1 MTLSTSVYTNGEA
14 HLLHNISTIE
24 RKLFMEET
32 QPKEIHALG
41 VERSPLWLNIFFA
54 LLTAA
59 YSFLFIRQPNPFFAD
74 DSFFY
79 LVVGRNFALGYG
91 STFNRL
97 MPTNGYHPIWMLLC
111 AAVYRV
117 FPNRETGLHLIAA
130 LIVAL
135 NIVVLVVAAQ
145 LLRLLRAPTWV
156 AWTILIPFLFGL
168 QLGTESSLS
177 AAMLAGTLLALYKFF
192 EHSDWSSGFAF
203 NLLAAFA
210 VLSRLDSIFVI
221 ACLWIAI
228 LIWCLQQRKRGE
240 STALRIH
247 LAWIPLYAV
256 LWGAYL
262 ASNLFWFHILM
273 PISGLLKSNNSH
285 DHVLGRNLPHTAL
298 LSLAICAISLLILWR
313 KQRDRW
319 FLFVEL
325 PFFFGI
331 LMHAAYITLRM
342 TRETRW
348 TWYYVSWALLA
359 ALTASRAAACVFRAA
374 PAVSRGRTPSVDATL
389 RSLAIVLAVV
399 FSALLWYKMGW
410 KHSIEQVAEETTIP
424 VMRQV
429 LAADQVRSLLAYDQ
443 PGGMAY
449 FTDAAVVPL
458 DGLMADR
465 QFQTDLAQHGIG
477 AFIGKDHIDAF
488 AGPTVPFDEWG
499 RQTYCDHLFLE
510 STKYT
515 CEPWMKGPDGEPQW
529 MITGVEVYS
538 RLPLAPAGY
547 IPLPPSHILWT
558 GKNYLTIWRISGED
572 PAPTAPAAPA
582 SE

>member
-1 MTLSTSVYTNGEA
+1 MTETQTQATSVDRP
-14 HLLHNISTIE
+14 E
-24 RKLFMEET
+24 RT
-32 QPKEIHALG
+32 
-41 VERSPLWLNIFFA
+41 PLWLRIFFA
-54 LLTAA
+54 LLATAYA
-59 YSFLFIRQPNPFFAD
+59 VLFIRQPSPFFAD

-97 MPTNGYHPIWMLLC
+97 MPTNGYHPLWMLLC

-117 FPNRETGLHLIAA
+117 FPNRTTGLHLIAA
-130 LIVAL
+130 LIVLL
-135 NIVVLVVAAQ
+135 NFVVLVAAAQ
-145 LLRLLRAPTWV
+145 LLRRLRAPAWV

-192 EHSDWSSGFAF
+192 ERPTWITGLAF
-203 NLLAAFA
+203 NLLAALA

-228 LIWCLQQRKRGE
+228 LVWCLQQKNHAAETR
-240 STALRIH
+240 SLRIH
-247 LAWIPLYAV
+247 LWFIPLYAV

-262 ASNLFWFHILM
+262 ASNLVWFHILM
-273 PISGLLKSNNSH
+273 PISGLLKSTNGH
-285 DHVLGRNLPHTAL
+285 DHLFGRNLPHTAL
-298 LSLAICAISLLILWR
+298 ISLGICAISLLILWR

-319 FLFVEL
+319 FWFAEL
-325 PFFFGI
+325 PFFLGI

-342 TRETRW
+342 TDETRW

-374 PAVSRGRTPSVDATL
+374 PQTAKGRTPSVAATL
-389 RSLAIVLAVV
+389 RSVGMLLAVV
-399 FSALLWYKMGW
+399 FSALLGYKMGW
-410 KHSIEQVAEETTIP
+410 KHSREQVAEETTIP
-424 VMRQV
+424 VLRQV
-429 LAADQVRSLLAYDQ
+429 LQQDDLHRLLAYDQ

-458 DGLMADR
+458 DGLMADQ
-465 QFQTDLAQHGIG
+465 QFQTELAQKGIG
-477 AFIGKDHIDAF
+477 DFIRKDNIDGF
-488 AGPTVPFDEWG
+488 AGPTVPFDKWAKD
-499 RQTYCDHLFLE
+499 TYCGHLFLE

-515 CEPWMKGPDGEPQW
+515 CEPWTKGPQGEPRW

-547 IPLPPSHILWT
+547 IPLPPSNIVWT
-558 GKNYLTIWRISGED
+558 GQNYLTVWRISADGSTS
-572 PAPTAPAAPA
+572 TAADSAAAPPRPP
-582 SE
+582 STSSPQVQ